1 MYIRMSQY
9 CDKVVVLKSVSKAVE
24 AFDAQG
30 NPLKGVRR
38 STTEQVA
45 TFNLVEPI
53 RHPDISAE
61 EALEFE
67 SWRELQL
74 KRIQKAYIEHAAAG
88 KLGGYP
94 LLKTRSDMGD
104 ELAKVGE
111 FSGIIS
117 TMIEVQ
123 PGMIKN
129 AINGKRQ
136 ADDQQPQAGMTL
148 NERVASEAICERI
161 KQISEDIMRYMSLT
175 NRKGADIYTIQ
186 QTLDMRAAW
195 NALGCTLDS
204 RGIGYPKVTGN
215 IYGRNAA
222 EEGVEIFSEIKKN
235 TLG

>member
-9 CDKVVVLKSVSKAVE
+9 CDKVVVLKSVSESVE
-24 AFDAQG
+24 AFDAHG
-30 NPLKGVRR
+30 NPLKGLRR
-38 STTEQVA
+38 NTTQQVA

-53 RHPDISAE
+53 VHPDITADES
-61 EALEFE
+61 LEFE
-67 SWRELQL
+67 LWRDVQL

-94 LLKTRSDMGD
+94 LLKTKSDMGD

-129 AINGKRQ
+129 VMNGKKQ
-136 ADDQQPQAGMTL
+136 ADDQHPQGMSL
-148 NERVASEAICERI
+148 DERVASEAICERI
-161 KQISEDIMRYMSLT
+161 KEISEDILRYMSLT
-175 NRKGADIYTIQ
+175 NRKGTEIYTIQ

-204 RGIGYPKVTGN
+204 RGIGYQKVTG
-215 IYGRNAA
+215 IIDGRNAA

>member
-9 CDKVVVLKSVSKAVE
+9 CDKVVILKSVSESVE
-24 AFDAQG
+24 AFDAHQ
-30 NPLKGVRR
+30 NPIKGLRR
-38 STTEQVA
+38 NRTVQVA
-45 TFNLVEPI
+45 SFNLVEPI
-53 RHPDISAE
+53 AHPDISAE

-88 KLGGYP
+88 KLGGCP
-94 LLKTRSDMGD
+94 LLKTRSGMGD

-129 AINGKRQ
+129 VMNGKK
-136 ADDQQPQAGMTL
+136 QAGDQNSQSISL
-148 NERVASEAICERI
+148 DERVASEAICERI
-161 KQISEDIMRYMSLT
+161 KEISEDIMRYMSIT
-175 NRKGADIYTIQ
+175 NRKGTEIYTIQ

-204 RGIGYPKVTGN
+204 RGIGYQKVTGV
-215 IYGRNAA
+215 IDGRNAA
-222 EEGVEIFSEIKKN
+222 EEGAEIFSEIKKN

>member
-9 CDKVVVLKSVSKAVE
+9 CDKVVVMKSVSIAVE

-38 STTEQVA
+38 NTTQQVA

-53 RHPDISAE
+53 AHPEISAE

-67 SWRELQL
+67 SWREFQL

-123 PGMIKN
+123 PGMIRN
-129 AINGKRQ
+129 VINGKKQ
-136 ADDQQPQAGMTL
+136 ADDQQHPQGMPL
-148 NERVASEAICERI
+148 DERVASEAICERI
-161 KQISEDIMRYMSLT
+161 KEISEDILRYMSLT
-175 NRKGADIYTIQ
+175 NRKGTDIYTIQ

-195 NALGCTLDS
+195 TALGCTLDS
-204 RGIGYPKVTGN
+204 RGIGYPKVTGV
-215 IYGRNAA
+215 IEGRNAA
-222 EEGVEIFSEIKKN
+222 EEGLEIFSEIKKN

>member
-1 MYIRMSQY
+1 SE
-9 CDKVVVLKSVSKAVE
+9 SVE
-24 AFDAQG
+24 AFDSHG
-30 NPLKGVRR
+30 NPLKGLRR
-38 STTEQVA
+38 NTTQQVA

-53 RHPDISAE
+53 VHPDITADES
-61 EALEFE
+61 LEFE
-67 SWRELQL
+67 SWRDVQL

-94 LLKTRSDMGD
+94 LLKTKSGMGD

-123 PGMIKN
+123 PSMIKN
-129 AINGKRQ
+129 VMNGKKQ
-136 ADDQQPQAGMTL
+136 ADDQHQQGMSL
-148 NERVASEAICERI
+148 DERVASEAICERI
-161 KQISEDIMRYMSLT
+161 KEISEDIMRYMSIT
-175 NRKGADIYTIQ
+175 NRKGTEIYTIQ

-204 RGIGYPKVTGN
+204 RGIGYQKVTGV
-215 IYGRNAA
+215 IDGRNAA
-222 EEGVEIFSEIKKN
+222 EEGAEIFSEIKKK

>member
-9 CDKVVVLKSVSKAVE
+9 CDKVVVLRSVSHAVE
-24 AFDAQG
+24 AFDANG

-38 STTEQVA
+38 STTEQIA
-45 TFNLVEPI
+45 SFNLVEPI
-53 RHPDISAE
+53 VHPEISDE
-61 EALEFE
+61 KALEFE
-67 SWRELQL
+67 EWREFQL

-94 LLKTRSDMGD
+94 LLKTKSGMGD
-104 ELAKVGE
+104 ELARVGE
-111 FSGIIS
+111 FSGLIS

-129 AINGKRQ
+129 IINGKKQ
-136 ADDQQPQAGMTL
+136 ADDQQLQAGKTL
-148 NERVASEAICERI
+148 NERVVSESICERI
-161 KQISEDIMRYMSLT
+161 KEISEDILRYTSLT
-175 NRKGADIYTIQ
+175 NRKGTDIYTIQ

-195 NALGCTLDS
+195 TALGCTLDS

-215 IYGRNAA
+215 IDGRNAA
-222 EEGVEIFSEIKKN
+222 EEGLEIFNDIKKN

>member
-9 CDKVVVLKSVSKAVE
+9 CDKVVILKSVSESVE
-24 AFDAQG
+24 AFDANQ
-30 NPLKGVRR
+30 NPIKGLRR
-38 STTEQVA
+38 NTTVQVA
-45 TFNLVEPI
+45 SFNLVEPI

-94 LLKTRSDMGD
+94 LLKTRSGMGD

-129 AINGKRQ
+129 IINGKKPT
-136 ADDQQPQAGMTL
+136 DDQQQPRGMSL
-148 NERVASEAICERI
+148 DERVASEAICERI
-161 KQISEDIMRYMSLT
+161 KEISEDIMRYMSIT
-175 NRKGADIYTIQ
+175 NRKGTEIFTIQ

-195 NALGCTLDS
+195 TALGCTLDS
-204 RGIGYPKVTGN
+204 RGIGYPKVTGPVE
-215 IYGRNAA
+215 GRNASD
-222 EEGVEIFSEIKKN
+222 EGLEIFKAIKKHVM
-235 TLG
+235 G